1 MEIKVLTATE
11 YLSLPQPPQRWVVEG
26 LVPAQALVVLWGP
39 AKEGK
44 TTLALQAGCSVTSG
58 TPFLGHETQP
68 GPVLLLQID
77 TPRSELTQ
85 ILIRLGAHNIP
96 IAGLMLPDPDQ
107 LEAHKPMNL
116 LDRDTLFY
124 LQSLVSLVKPS
135 LAIVDCFR
143 ELGSFKENVSE
154 EQRPI
159 VNALKAMTTNHP
171 SHPCAC
177 LLIHHTTKLTSREV
191 VPDAKDAGRGSGYL
205 AGAVDSIW
213 FLYQGKVQLDP
224 RFAKKQVL
232 YLDHSP
238 EGIWTSR
245 GTS

>member
-1 MEIKVLTATE
+1 MEIKALTATE
-11 YLSLPQPPQRWVVEG
+11 YLSLPQPPQRWVIDG

-58 TPFLGHETQP
+58 TPFLGHETQQ

-124 LQSLVSLVKPS
+124 LQSLVTLVKPS
-135 LAIVDCFR
+135 LVIVDCFR

-171 SHPCAC
+171 THPCAC

-205 AGAVDSIW
+205 AGAVDAIW
-213 FLYQGKVQLDP
+213 FLYQHKLQIDA
-224 RFAKKQVL
+224 RFTKKHTL
-232 YLDHSP
+232 YLNP
-238 EGIWTSR
+238 NAEGVWALS
-245 GTS
+245 

>member
-11 YLSLPQPPQRWVVEG
+11 YLFLPQPPRRWVVEG

-124 LQSLVSLVKPS
+124 LQSLVTLVKPS
-135 LAIVDCFR
+135 MVIVDCFR
-143 ELGSFKENVSE
+143 
-154 EQRPI
+154 
-159 VNALKAMTTNHP
+159 
-171 SHPCAC
+171 
-177 LLIHHTTKLTSREV
+177 
-191 VPDAKDAGRGSGYL
+191 
-205 AGAVDSIW
+205 
-213 FLYQGKVQLDP
+213 
-224 RFAKKQVL
+224 
-232 YLDHSP
+232 
-238 EGIWTSR
+238 
-245 GTS
+245 